1 MIKKLSP
8 FAHYSWF
15 VLIYNLLVVL
25 WGAFVRAS
33 GSGAGCGAHWP
44 LCNGVVVPREPRIE
58 TIIEFAHRLSSGLS
72 LVLVLLLFIWAW
84 RVFPK
89 GHVVR
94 LGASLSFLLIITESL
109 VGAMLVLFEWVALNQ
124 SIQRVVSV
132 SIHLANTFMLLGS
145 LLLTAWWAS
154 GGDPVR
160 FDRQKRSVLILIL
173 VGLAGILFLGVS
185 GAITALGDTL
195 FPSGTLA
202 EGIQQDFA
210 PTAHFLIRLRIW
222 HPVIAIV
229 SGFYVTFVAAIIAG
243 FSDDKLLK
251 KLSWLLTGLFGVQ
264 LLAGLVN
271 LVLLAPIWMQLI
283 HLLLA
288 DLVWLSLAA
297 FSLRLF
303 RA

>member
-8 FAHYSWF
+8 FARYSWF

-72 LVLVLLLFIWAW
+72 LIFVVLLFIWAW
-84 RVFPK
+84 RVYPK
-89 GHVVR
+89 GHAVR
-94 LGASLSFLLIITESL
+94 LGAGLSLLFIITESL

-154 GGDPVR
+154 GGNLVQ
-160 FDRQKRSVLILIL
+160 FDRQKRSILILIL

-222 HPVIAIV
+222 HPVIAIA
-229 SGFYVTFVAAIIAG
+229 SSFYVTFVAAIIAG

-251 KLSWLLTGLFGVQ
+251 KLAWLLIGLFGVQ

-271 LVLLAPIWMQLI
+271 LVLLAPIWMQLT

-303 RA
+303 KA